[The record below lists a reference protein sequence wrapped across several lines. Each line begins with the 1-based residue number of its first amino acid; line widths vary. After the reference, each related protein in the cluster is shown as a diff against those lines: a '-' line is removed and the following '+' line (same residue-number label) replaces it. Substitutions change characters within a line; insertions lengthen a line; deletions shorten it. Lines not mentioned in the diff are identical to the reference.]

1 MNAVFW
7 PYLCNSRRSFSS
19 RSGSITPRRHCEPIH
34 WSFHSPRISTLKGTL
49 LSLFR
54 MATQQQHQQSKPPPP
69 PELPLYSW
77 MERSPGSRL
86 VYIRYPEA
94 AELEL
99 SQQPLVGPLGF
110 DLEWKPCFVKGQKEN
125 PVAVVQLASADRILL
140 IQVSAM
146 HTFPVKLREVL
157 EDPAIVKA
165 GVSILND
172 TKKLWHDYGVN
183 VSNCV
188 DLGLLART
196 VDNPHWK
203 GKYSWPIG
211 LSRLCEVYF
220 GQSLAKGKVQR
231 SNWESLL
238 SAKQQ
243 EYAAND
249 CHSGWALY
257 QHLSAMI
264 PVMTELPLPSFYSFD
279 LTNGMAFQ
287 PSTSLIPVST
297 RVLWNPHNPFY
308 DPGPPPEKKQKEQKE
323 ETTKSE
329 GTASGTQSGA
339 ASPRPFLGPSSSAS
353 RPDHAGRGM
362 RLSEPRR
369 TGRGRGRAQ
378 EGPSQWSDGTRFG
391 RHHRNSGAGR
401 GEPSDVQ
408 VRAS

>member
-1 MNAVFW
+1 
-7 PYLCNSRRSFSS
+7 
-19 RSGSITPRRHCEPIH
+19 
-34 WSFHSPRISTLKGTL
+34 
-49 LSLFR
+49 
-54 MATQQQHQQSKPPPP
+54 MATQQQQQQQSKPPPP

-99 SQQPLVGPLGF
+99 TQQPLVGPLGF

-146 HTFPVKLREVL
+146 HSMFKPSAIQSFLLIFVHSAFPVKLREVL

-165 GVSILND
+165 GVSILSGYFVYYWSSPAHEDADD

-243 EYAAND
+243 E
-249 CHSGWALY
+249 CES
-257 QHLSAMI
+257 
-264 PVMTELPLPSFYSFD
+264 LP
-279 LTNGMAFQ
+279 
-287 PSTSLIPVST
+287 
-297 RVLWNPHNPFY
+297 
-308 DPGPPPEKKQKEQKE
+308 
-323 ETTKSE
+323 
-329 GTASGTQSGA
+329 
-339 ASPRPFLGPSSSAS
+339 
-353 RPDHAGRGM
+353 
-362 RLSEPRR
+362 
-369 TGRGRGRAQ
+369 
-378 EGPSQWSDGTRFG
+378 
-391 RHHRNSGAGR
+391 
-401 GEPSDVQ
+401 
-408 VRAS
+408 